1 MNVDYEVDSICETN
15 TLHTQYSK
23 LVNYGAK
30 MLKVSGP
37 LLWNNLPVHI
47 RNCASIFTLKK
58 LLKKFFLNQYDTS
71 PIPVSNHYYVSKLS
85 MFYEA
90 NPY

>member
-30 MLKVSGP
+30 MLKVSVP
-37 LLWNNLPVHI
+37 LLWNSLPEHI
-47 RNCASIFTLKK
+47 RNCASIFTLKSIFPDI
-58 LLKKFFLNQYDTS
+58 LLVPL
-71 PIPVSNHYYVSKLS
+71 
-85 MFYEA
+85 
-90 NPY
+90 